1 MSAEHSTPIGTP
13 VVIAPGKVF
22 LVGEY
27 AVLDDGHAAVAAI
40 TMHAQAQFIPRMEAM
55 PPMVSELVRRTL
67 ADLGEAAAAL
77 PPGGVLATTE
87 DFRHGFATS
96 GLGSSAAIAVATVGA
111 VFESLGL
118 ALEDHGP
125 QILALADG
133 GRRAVQGDVGSGA
146 DMFAAAHGGLT
157 IITRHRDAQPKL
169 EHQTPPAGLHLVLFS
184 AGPSISTRQMT
195 AGLRTYARHEPA
207 AFERGMTN
215 LRQISQRFVDE
226 VSAGQATGAV
236 VAAGKYGEEL
246 ARLAAAAS
254 VPILTDAFIQAAERA
269 QQFGGVAKP
278 IGAGGGGIGIALF
291 ATPEAAQLFKKACP
305 PTLTLIDG
313 DIDSRGV
320 RCQSPGKAPDDFAD
334 AGDTVASSFLDE
346 DESVAIQLFE
356 PMEQQ
361 APAARIL
368 DPAQEIATAPVRG
381 PEQRP
386 EPGIGPSESSKAS
399 KPRAHLLRRRI
410 LPVVAILLAAA
421 ATWFAFPK
429 PAVDHGPGVN
439 SIGAAIADAPPIA
452 PLVVRPE
459 QTTHL
464 AAPEAK
470 ADRTQPPTP
479 PVPASI
485 RQPGHAPHRRP
496 GAAIHK
502 PEPTRKVRVAPV
514 PPPAKGSAPAPSTRP
529 APSRRA
535 GNLSPEDF

>member
-1 MSAEHSTPIGTP
+1 MSAEHATPIGTP

-22 LVGEY
+22 MVGEY

-40 TMHAQAQFIPRMEAM
+40 TMHAKAQFMPRMEAM

-67 ADLGEAAAAL
+67 AELGEAAAAL

-169 EHQTPPAGLHLVLFS
+169 EHKTSPAGLHLVLFS

-207 AFERGMTN
+207 AFECGMNN
-215 LRQISQRFVDE
+215 LREISRRFVHE
-226 VSAGQATGAV
+226 VAAGQATGAV

-246 ARLAAAAS
+246 AKLAEAAS
-254 VPILTDAFIQAAERA
+254 VPILTEAFMLASERA
-269 QQFGGVAKP
+269 QQFGGIAKP

-305 PTLTLIDG
+305 PALTLVEG
-313 DIDSRGV
+313 DIDAKGV
-320 RCQSPGKAPDDFAD
+320 RCLSPGKTPDDFAD
-334 AGDTVASSFLDE
+334 AQDTVAASFMDE

-356 PMEQQ
+356 PIEPQE
-361 APAARIL
+361 PAARIL
-368 DPAQEIATAPVRG
+368 NPAEDIATAPARG
-381 PEQRP
+381 PAQKP
-386 EPGIGPSESSKAS
+386 EPWSAPTSTGETS
-399 KPRAHLLRRRI
+399 KPRAHLMRRRI
-410 LPVVAILLAAA
+410 LPAIAILIAAA

-429 PAVDHGPGVN
+429 PAIDHGP
-439 SIGAAIADAPPIA
+439 STQSRAGAAGADAHTIVPAENTA
-452 PLVVRPE
+452 PA
-459 QTTHL
+459 
-464 AAPEAK
+464 AAPEVQ
-470 ADRTQPPTP
+470 ADSMRASSAPRGVPP
-479 PVPASI
+479 SI
-485 RQPGHAPHRRP
+485 RQPGHAPHSRP
-496 GAAIHK
+496 GAASHK
-502 PEPTRKVRVAPV
+502 PAPRRNARLAPV
-514 PPPAKGSAPAPSTRP
+514 PTPATGSATAPSPRP